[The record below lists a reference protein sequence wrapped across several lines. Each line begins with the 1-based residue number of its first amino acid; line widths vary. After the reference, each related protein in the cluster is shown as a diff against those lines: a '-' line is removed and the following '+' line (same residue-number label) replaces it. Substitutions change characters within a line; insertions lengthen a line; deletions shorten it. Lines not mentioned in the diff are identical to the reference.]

1 MLREIPFR
9 ESQELVNACE
19 SLGFGLGIAWLAQ
32 GPLPGAG
39 LQAFWL
45 AQLLGAPAGE
55 RESLGSQWSPTEF
68 GWEFGWAALGARLA
82 LGWLKAWL
90 AWLAYDCSASF

>member
-9 ESQELVNACE
+9 DSQELVNACE
-19 SLGFGLGIAWLAQ
+19 SPGFGLGIAWLAQ

-45 AQLLGAPAGE
+45 AQLLGAPGP
-55 RESLGSQWSPTEF
+55 PTEF

-82 LGWLKAWL
+82 LGLLKAWL